1 MPHFTD
7 LAGLAGIALA
17 LAALCSLAL
26 GNASLTKRLAVPVAG
41 AVFVLLL
48 LPFAELP
55 PAAYVRGMIGDFSS
69 TTLVLLGY
77 AVGRRR
83 GAFQPVGA
91 SRSIGGFV
99 LLVLAAGM
107 LYPLALGAAPYDTYR
122 WGYGEPG
129 FLGLLL
135 GIALAGIA
143 LRMPLVVLSICLAVL
158 AWVVGWSESDNLW
171 DYLLDPLLVIYAL
184 AALLRTIWCACRSRG
199 ASALPPSGS

>member
-7 LAGLAGIALA
+7 LTGLAGIALA
-17 LAALCSLAL
+17 IATVCGLAL
-26 GNASLTKRLAVPVAG
+26 GAASFTKRFAVPVAG

-55 PAAYVRGMIGDFSS
+55 PAAYVRGMVGDFSS
-69 TTLVLLGY
+69 TTLLLLGY
-77 AVGRRR
+77 AVGRQR
-83 GAFQPVGA
+83 GVFRPVKV
-91 SRSIGGFV
+91 SRSIGGLL
-99 LLVLAAGM
+99 LLVLAAGI

-122 WGYGEPG
+122 WGYSEPA
-129 FLGLLL
+129 FLGVLL

-158 AWVVGWSESDNLW
+158 AWAVGWSESGNLW
-171 DYLLDPLLVIYAL
+171 DYLLDPLLGVYAF

-199 ASALPPSGS
+199 VSGLPPSGS

>member
-1 MPHFTD
+1 MPLFTD
-7 LAGLAGIALA
+7 LTGLAGIALA
-17 LAALCSLAL
+17 LATVCGLAI
-26 GNASLTKRLAVPVAG
+26 GHASFTKRFAVPVAG

-48 LPFAELP
+48 LPFGEVP
-55 PAAYVRGMIGDFSS
+55 PAAYVRGMVGDLSV
-69 TTLVLLGY
+69 TMLVLLGY
-77 AVGRRR
+77 AAGRR
-83 GAFQPVGA
+83 VGVFRAVDA
-91 SRSIGGFV
+91 SRSIGGLL

-143 LRMPLVVLSICLAVL
+143 LGMPLVVLSICLAVL